1 MKFDPSGG
9 YRRLDSWVMASI
21 VQFANFR
28 FCAKFVTRAI
38 DPTGR
43 QYDQMTQTARS
54 GKVNIVEGSARSS
67 TSKETE
73 MKLTDVA
80 RASLAELH
88 SDYEDWLLRKELVP
102 WRKDS
107 PEAQA
112 VYARRLDKPEYGDD
126 VVHDSCVHL
135 LAQKKK
141 FAHWLQSDDHE
152 VFANAMLILLSR
164 TINMLIRQKEAQG
177 ETFAQEGGFREKLS
191 TVRIEARAQAEGA
204 PVCPECGKPMKRR
217 TARSGPNAGHAFWG
231 CTGYP
236 ACTAVRPID
245 RQDRQASTGSTG
257 AESSTGK

>member
-21 VQFANFR
+21 AQFANFR
-28 FCAKFVTRAI
+28 FCEKFVTRAI

-43 QYDQMTQTARS
+43 QYDQMTQAARS

-88 SDYEDWLLRKELVP
+88 SDYEDWLLRKELAP

-112 VYARRLDKPEYGDD
+112 VYAARLDKPEYGDD
-126 VVHDSCVHL
+126 VVHDSCVHIL
-135 LAQKKK
+135 EQKKK
-141 FAHWLQSDDHE
+141 FARWLQSDDHE

-191 TVRIEARAQAEGA
+191 AVRTEARALAENA
-204 PVCPECGKPMKRR
+204 PTCPECGKPMKRR
-217 TARSGPNAGHAFWG
+217 TAKAGANAGHDFWG

-236 ACTAVRPID
+236 ECKGVRKIEQPD
-245 RQDRQASTGSTG
+245 STGTTG
-257 AESSTGK
+257 VETATMHEH